1 MLVNL
6 SFLFSKPTG
15 ITNYA
20 RNLYPYLKP
29 LEPILLSAEE
39 IPGYDLY
46 PIPGYLTPEYGTR
59 GHILRLLWTQFRLP
73 AIYRKLRSRLLFSP
87 VPEAPLYSRCRFIV
101 MVHDLIPLRFPNR
114 KSRLS
119 YYHRYALPK
128 VVNQARHIVCNSVAT
143 ANDLI
148 DFCDI
153 SASKIT
159 PIPLAYDRHHFRP
172 LELIPRRGRPYFLYL
187 GRQDPYKNI
196 ERLLKAFAALPH
208 CKDYEL
214 WLAGPTDERYT
225 PRWQELARELDVREE
240 VKFMEY
246 VPYEKLPILLN
257 GAIALVFP
265 SLWEGFGLPL
275 LEAMACG
282 TPAITA
288 NISSLPEVTGEAAL
302 LVDPYN
308 TEEIAIAMNTM
319 VSDPAIRD
327 NLRQLGLLRASE
339 FSWAKTGERTVEVL
353 QQFL

>member
-15 ITNYA
+15 ITTYA
-20 RNLYPYLKP
+20 RNLYPHLKS
-29 LEPILLSAEE
+29 LDPILLSAEE
-39 IPGYDLY
+39 ILGYDCY
-46 PIPGYLTPEYGTR
+46 RIPRHLTPEYGTQ

-73 AIYRKLRSRLLFSP
+73 AIYRQLRSRLLFSP

-114 KSRLS
+114 KSRLN
-119 YYHRYALPK
+119 YYHRYALPR
-128 VVNQARHIVCNSVAT
+128 VVSQARHIICNSVAT

-148 DFCDI
+148 DFCDV
-153 SASKIT
+153 SANKIT
-159 PIPLAYDRHHFRP
+159 PIPLAYDRQNFRP
-172 LELIPRRGRPYFLYL
+172 VELIPRRGRPYFLYL

-196 ERLLKAFAALPH
+196 ERLLKAFADLPN

-225 PRWQELARELDVREE
+225 PHWQELTRELDIREE

-257 GAIALVFP
+257 GAIALVFT

-282 TPAITA
+282 TPVITS

-308 TEEIAIAMNTM
+308 SQEITAAMNTM
-319 VSDPAIRD
+319 VTDIAFRD
-327 NLRQLGLLRASE
+327 NLSELGLLRASE
-339 FSWAKTGERTVEVL
+339 FSWAKTGEKTVEVL
-353 QQFL
+353 QPFL